1 MTGGRTIIVGGGAA
15 AHGAVVGLR
24 RAGVAG
30 EVLVVG
36 RESLPPYQRPPLSK
50 GYLLGSVRRAELLLP
65 EVDAVLRL
73 GEEVVELAGDRHEVR
88 LGSGETIPY
97 DRLLLATGARPR
109 RLAPEESGLY
119 LRDVDQADRL
129 RQLLSARLRLDIVG
143 AGFIGCEVAA
153 AARALDVPVTLHE
166 KLAQPLLRVFGRE
179 LGAWLAEVHMRNG
192 VELRTAVDEPPT
204 PGPATLVAIGSEPNL
219 ELAQAAG
226 LRCEGG
232 VLVDELGKTSVPDIY
247 AAGDCARFWS
257 PALEA
262 SVRVEHFQTA
272 LHHGESVGATM
283 AGLELPFEEV
293 PWFWSDQYGMN
304 IQYVGAGLPWDET
317 VVRGRFGVPPFTVF
331 YLEHGRLRAAAGVDD
346 GRTVSRA
353 RRLMASR
360 VEVPGDLLR
369 QSLADPATDLRELA
383 RRR

>member
-24 RAGVAG
+24 RGGVAG

-50 GYLLGSVRRAELLLP
+50 GYLLGSVSRAELLLP

-73 GEEVVELAGDRHEVR
+73 GEEVVEVAGDRHEVR

-109 RLAPEESGLY
+109 RLPPEESGLY
-119 LRDVDQADRL
+119 LREVDQADRL
-129 RQLLSARLRLDIVG
+129 RRLLSARLRLEIVG

-166 KLAQPLLRVFGRE
+166 KLAQPLLRVFGHE
-179 LGAWLAEVHMRNG
+179 LGAWLAEVHVRNG
-192 VELRTAVDEPPT
+192 VELRTGVAEPPT
-204 PGPATLVAIGSEPNL
+204 PGQATLVAIGSEPNL

-232 VLVDELGKTSVPDIY
+232 VLVDELGRTSVPDVY

-272 LHHGESVGATM
+272 LHHGESVGAAM

-369 QSLADPATDLRELA
+369 QSLADPAADLRELA